1 MWTKKLPGEAVLA
14 WRRRFVASLAVVF
27 GLNACAMVETTESG
41 AVGIDRR
48 QSMSPLVS
56 AEQINRGA
64 NEAYAQVL
72 AEAKAKNALN
82 RDAAQTARVRSVA
95 QRLIPQTATFRAD
108 APRWEWEVNVLTTP
122 ELNAWCMPGGKIAVY
137 SGLLERLQLTDA
149 ELAAVMG
156 HEIAHALREHGRE
169 RASRA
174 VGQGVALGVLGAITG
189 IGDAGLDLAQLALEM
204 TLTLPNSRTQEIEAD
219 RIGVELAARAGYD
232 PRAAVTL
239 WEKMGPAAQGTP
251 PKWLSTHPPRE
262 DRLRDLREYADKMMP
277 LYQARR

>member
-1 MWTKKLPGEAVLA
+1 
-14 WRRRFVASLAVVF
+14 
-27 GLNACAMVETTESG
+27 MVETTESG

-64 NEAYAQVL
+64 EEAYAQVL
-72 AEAKAKNALN
+72 AEAGAKNALN
-82 RDAAQTARVRSVA
+82 RDAAQTARVRTVA

-174 VGQGVALGVLGAITG
+174 VGQGVALGVFGAITG
-189 IGDAGLDLAQLALEM
+189 IGDAGLDLAQLALEI
-204 TLTLPNSRTQEIEAD
+204 TLALPNSRTQEVEAD

-239 WEKMGPAAQGTP
+239 WEKMGQAAQGTSP
-251 PKWLSTHPPRE
+251 RWLSTHPPRE
-262 DRLRDLREYADKMMP
+262 DRLRDLREYAEKMMP